1 MRASISEGEYISG
14 ALPRQNRLSKLQHD
28 RSPDPK
34 NICVKNRDKLF
45 FSCLRAANQPST
57 ARLFSC
63 FLNFNRLH
71 HNLGLSLR

>member
-34 NICVKNRDKLF
+34 NICVKNRDKWFGVVLEPQINRNSSPIFLLF
-45 FSCLRAANQPST
+45 EF
-57 ARLFSC
+57 
-63 FLNFNRLH
+63 
-71 HNLGLSLR
+71 

>member
-34 NICVKNRDKLF
+34 NIYVKNRDKWFRVVLEPKINPQQ
-45 FSCLRAANQPST
+45 LAY
-57 ARLFSC
+57 
-63 FLNFNRLH
+63 FLAF
-71 HNLGLSLR
+71 